1 MAESMSISY
10 KVYLEDGTDTT
21 EVRRFGIDRSL
32 AFKFNFLR
40 EKLQKVFPSLQN
52 RNFYVSWKDQEGD
65 IITIS
70 SDEELTLA
78 LSEMNTDVRKLYVA
92 VKPEETLA
100 PDAEMPEMG
109 RPIDGPAVHEGVTC
123 DGCNKLIVGFRY
135 KCAVCPDF
143 DLCSSCEGFGMH
155 DEHFMIRIS
164 KPIKWRSTYSRRLAH
179 HMAKWSRQSETHRHH
194 HQRRTNNVKGV
205 NESNVQCPYRRSYS
219 EHPGWLE
226 YLCSQLGEWVNLPG
240 EVEIPP
246 KAGNTATTTENAT
259 PKPSTSSAAEC
270 TEGPQGTAT
279 QRNSNQ
285 QRDTT
290 YLQNVGETVAA
301 LLSPLGIDVEI
312 QVKDKNQKQTGEK
325 QDTPQGAAQ
334 AKEAE
339 KTAQAKESENTA
351 QAKKAENIAQAKE
364 AEKNVQFG
372 EAEMAEA
379 ASVSEPM
386 EVSPETPSAPPEQ
399 HSSESEE
406 WTVLIPDNVGSPNP
420 VASKAV
426 DELLK
431 TLEEPYYCPIYP
443 RVDDVIAR
451 TRELELQSITDP
463 KVAKT
468 LKQLLAMGFT
478 NEGGW
483 LTQLIQIKDGNI
495 DRVLDVLLPV
505 KK

>member
-143 DLCSSCEGFGMH
+143 DLCSTCEGFGMH

-246 KAGNTATTTENAT
+246 KAGNTATTTENTT

-339 KTAQAKESENTA
+339 KTAQAKEAENTA
-351 QAKKAENIAQAKE
+351 QAKEP
-364 AEKNVQFG
+364 EKNVQSG
-372 EAEMAEA
+372 VAEMAEA

-431 TLEEPYYCPIYP
+431 TLEEPYYSPIYP

-468 LKQLLAMGFT
+468 LRQLLAMGFT